1 MVHVVDGVPQT
12 VFAKAAYTMATSDAE
27 RIGVNAA
34 ANVTPSGGASESA
47 LSQHCSSLRS
57 ALQMLS
63 ERVQIIHAFCLEMQQ
78 GKTPVDH
85 QVRRSK
91 ACWWPP
97 LAIRCV
103 HRIVQKFV
111 RGSATKF
118 SPQGS
123 LGGLRLQLEVLV
135 CLYIACVFRDVL
147 HLVLAS

>member
-1 MVHVVDGVPQT
+1 MAPRRRLRAVVHVMDGVPQT

-63 ERVQIIHAFCLEMQQ
+63 ERVQILHAFCLEIQE

-85 QVRRSK
+85 QVRCPASFSCFYCRASI
-91 ACWWPP
+91 A
-97 LAIRCV
+97 A
-103 HRIVQKFV
+103 
-111 RGSATKF
+111 AT
-118 SPQGS
+118 
-123 LGGLRLQLEVLV
+123 LLV
-135 CLYIACVFRDVL
+135 F
-147 HLVLAS
+147 